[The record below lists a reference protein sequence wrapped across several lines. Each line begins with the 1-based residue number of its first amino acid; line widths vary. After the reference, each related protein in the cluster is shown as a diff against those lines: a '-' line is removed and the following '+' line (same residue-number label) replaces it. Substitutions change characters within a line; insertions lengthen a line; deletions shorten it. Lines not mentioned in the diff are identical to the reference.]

1 MKVRRRRTK
10 PKPKKKK
17 ERKRII
23 KEKEMEKGK
32 KEIIDRQ
39 DIIDDGNGPEKR
51 KRKMGGKDSITAKA
65 AGPVYLSLDLIHRVE
80 FIIRNKDRLEI
91 QERY

>member
-10 PKPKKKK
+10 PKPQKKK
-17 ERKRII
+17 ERKRI
-23 KEKEMEKGK
+23 KEKEMKKGK
-32 KEIIDRQ
+32 KEIIDGQ

-65 AGPVYLSLDLIHRVE
+65 AVARYISL
-80 FIIRNKDRLEI
+80 
-91 QERY
+91 